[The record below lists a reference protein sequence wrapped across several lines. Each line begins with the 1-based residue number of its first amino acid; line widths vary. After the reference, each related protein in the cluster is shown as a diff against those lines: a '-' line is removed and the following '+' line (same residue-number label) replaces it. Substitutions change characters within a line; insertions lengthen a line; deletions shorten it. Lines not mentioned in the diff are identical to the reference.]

1 MKYGVRLTLATLLL
15 WTLSEVQPAFAAHET
30 EVVPYLH
37 GQVGLQYHNKIDRS
51 KLFQYGVEVGTVQEG
66 EAGPAFEV
74 RFGVFP
80 GVELFSSIPIV
91 SGSRSSQVSAMC
103 GDTTHTAS
111 GKTEY
116 GSTGQEDGCTLGDM
130 VYVYSRAY
138 VPNGEVADPIEYAWS
153 GMDDVLLGVRF
164 APFSESNMGS
174 LQSKREKAPMP
185 FPPMATWRVELGYRI
200 NTGQN
205 FYLGGPGAGSG
216 GLRLGTSF
224 SKRIGEV
231 AEPYFSLVHDRYS
244 PYSFVGTSPMSG
256 QSIGGDGVLLSSPN
270 MTQIFFGVELS
281 PYRDATTEARFS
293 VDFAGGTW
301 LTSESSV
308 LSGSRLAVIVT
319 DPNAGEANTQDD
331 VVVEQGQAAFVGR
344 LRLTYQLIKWITVQG
359 SGTLGYTLSHRL
371 EDPYS
376 VEMGAHLVGAL
387 KLSMNANF

>member
-1 MKYGVRLTLATLLL
+1 MKYGVRLILAALPLLAL
-15 WTLSEVQPAFAAHET
+15 WDIQPAFAAQET

-37 GQVGLQYHNKIDRS
+37 GQIGLQYHSKMDRS

-66 EAGPAFEV
+66 EAGPAFEL

-80 GVELFSSIPIV
+80 GLELFSSIPIV
-91 SGSRSSQVSAMC
+91 SGSRSSEVSAMC
-103 GDTTHTAS
+103 GDTSHPAS

-116 GSTGQEDGCTLGDM
+116 GSTGQEAGCTLGDM
-130 VYVYSRAY
+130 VYVYSRTY
-138 VPNGEVADPIEYAWS
+138 VPNGEVAEPITYSWS
-153 GMDDVLLGVRF
+153 GLDDVLLGVRF
-164 APFSESNMGS
+164 APFSESNLGS

-200 NTGQN
+200 NSGQN
-205 FYLGGPGAGSG
+205 FYVGGPGAGSG

-224 SKRIGEV
+224 SKRVGEV

-244 PYSFVGTSPMSG
+244 PYQFIGSSPVSG
-256 QSIGGDGVLLSSPN
+256 ESIGGEGVQLSSPN
-270 MTQIFFGVELS
+270 LTQIFFGVELS
-281 PYRDATTEARFS
+281 PYRDAATDARFS
-293 VDFAGGTW
+293 VDFAGGT
-301 LTSESSV
+301 LLASEASV

-344 LRLTYQLIKWITVQG
+344 LRLTYQLIRWITVQG
-359 SGTLGYTLSHRL
+359 TGTLGYTLSHRL

-387 KLSMNANF
+387 KLSLNANF